1 MYKSTKI
8 ILAVCAAA
16 ILLVLGWFIINRL
29 SYDRPEVAISYITS
43 EDGENYITLPQIE
56 MESRSS
62 MGVSEE
68 WNNRYFEA
76 YDIIDKMMQTA
87 NSHRGDKIY
96 RFDSS
101 VEIVDGKTVF
111 TLSGEYS
118 VTGETTET
126 LSESYSLDYVL
137 TEDVGKK

>member
-137 TEDVGKK
+137 TEDVGEK

>member
-96 RFDSS
+96 RFNSS

-137 TEDVGKK
+137 TEEVGKK

>member
-16 ILLVLGWFIINRL
+16 IVLVLGWFIINRL

-87 NSHRGDKIY
+87 NSHRSDKIY

-137 TEDVGKK
+137 TEDVDKK

>member
-137 TEDVGKK
+137 TEEVGKK

>member
-16 ILLVLGWFIINRL
+16 IVLVLGWFIINRL
-29 SYDRPEVAISYITS
+29 SYDGPEVAISYITS

-126 LSESYSLDYVL
+126 LSESYYLDYVL
-137 TEDVGKK
+137 TEDVGEK